1 MRIIS
6 GKLKGR
12 SINFIKNFT
21 TRPLKDLVKENIFNI
36 LNHSNLIKVK
46 IEHSYILDLYSGTG
60 SFGIECISRGG
71 KKVKFIEQDNV
82 ALNILKE
89 NLNRLKIINQSL
101 VINGKIENILNQNQK
116 QKYNIFFLDP
126 PFSDKDFIKNLNLIK
141 INKIYKDSH
150 IVIIHRDKKTKD
162 ELDHLI
168 STVLVKQYGR
178 SKIIF
183 GVFN

>member
-1 MRIIS
+1 M
-6 GKLKGR
+6 
-12 SINFIKNFT
+12 
-21 TRPLKDLVKENIFNI
+21 
-36 LNHSNLIKVK
+36 
-46 IEHSYILDLYSGTG
+46 
-60 SFGIECISRGG
+60 
-71 KKVKFIEQDNV
+71 
-82 ALNILKE
+82 KE

-141 INKIYKDSH
+141 INKIYKDNH
-150 IVIIHRDKKTKD
+150 IVIIHRDKKTED